1 MLGIKQRLLGII
13 QDDLAKV
20 AEVVLSDEVL
30 VVSGHFDGEVSY
42 MALVQNGQCEVS
54 HLQTEAGTDEFT
66 ADLVLGTVHRLG
78 ARDSP

>member
-30 VVSGHFDGEVSY
+30 VVSGHFNGEVSN
-42 MALVQNGQCEVS
+42 MTLIQNGQCEVS
-54 HLQTEAGTDEFT
+54 HLWWTETGTDEFT
-66 ADLVLGTVHRLG
+66 ADLVLQTRLCG
-78 ARDSP
+78 